1 MIDRATCGR
10 FIACIVAACVF
21 YYVIGP
27 LEEETRPVNRIAFM
41 LGSKIIDPE
50 EASTLIP
57 DSIQIG
63 YNDGS
68 TTVLI
73 YFKESPH
80 DDAKTPELND
90 LALPDTTLPVTDGH
104 LMFSSSSARLPPE
117 LRRRQ

>member
-1 MIDRATCGR
+1 MIARSNFGR
-10 FIACIVAACVF
+10 FFVCIVYACVF

-27 LEEETRPVNRIAFM
+27 LEEEDRPVNRIAFI

-57 DSIQIG
+57 DSIKIG
-63 YNDGS
+63 YHDGS
-68 TTVLI
+68 TTVLL
-73 YFKESPH
+73 YFKEPSQ
-80 DDAKTPELND
+80 DDVETLELNE
-90 LALPDTTLPVTDGH
+90 LTLPDTTLPVTDGH